1 MAEGAPPG
9 THAGGPAPPAPRPVE
24 PLFDAVEQWRAGVR
38 PRPRVLKL
46 NVIVLAI
53 LAFWAGAMWVAPL
66 ALEHGTVH
74 LSEDGAVSR
83 IDNQNATDAMPPLA
97 RWIYHAGDGQCHQLP
112 ERSLVVHGNQ
122 MPFCA
127 RCVAIYT
134 LMAIGL
140 AITAFPFLPR
150 YDDITQIRWWVIV
163 GALVPIGID
172 GVGQLVGLWESTNAT
187 RFITGGLIGAVTGLA
202 LGYMLREIGPAMGGI
217 GADLRAWNEERR
229 ALRGG
234 PAPSGRPPSPRAPS
248 RPEHASEQRP
258 ERPDEGDRPGG
269 G

>member
-1 MAEGAPPG
+1 MADGTAPGPRSPG
-9 THAGGPAPPAPRPVE
+9 PRAYEPA
-24 PLFDAVEQWRAGVR
+24 FDAVEQWRAGVR

-46 NVIVLAI
+46 NIIMLVL
-53 LAFWAGAMWVAPL
+53 LALWAGAMWVAPYT
-66 ALEHGTVH
+66 LEHGTVH
-74 LSEDGAVSR
+74 LSDTGVVGR
-83 IDNQNATDAMPPLA
+83 IDNMNVTDPMPSFA

-112 ERSLVVHGNQ
+112 QRSLVLGGNQ

-134 LMAIGL
+134 FMAIGL

-172 GVGQLVGLWESTNAT
+172 GVGQLLGLWESTNAM
-187 RFITGGLIGAVTGLA
+187 RFLTGGLVGAVTGLA
-202 LGYMLREIGPAMGGI
+202 LGYMLRELGPAMSGVGT
-217 GADLRAWNEERR
+217 DLREWNEERR
-229 ALRGG
+229 ARRGPTAPEPPPG
-234 PAPSGRPPSPRAPS
+234 SRPQVPVPPQAAAPSPPPPARSDSPRP
-248 RPEHASEQRP
+248 
-258 ERPDEGDRPGG
+258 PGG